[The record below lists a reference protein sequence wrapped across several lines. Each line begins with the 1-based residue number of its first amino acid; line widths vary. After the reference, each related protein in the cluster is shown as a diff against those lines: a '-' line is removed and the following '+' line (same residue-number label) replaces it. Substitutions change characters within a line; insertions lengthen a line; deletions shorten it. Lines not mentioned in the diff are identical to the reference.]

1 MKQQG
6 FTLAEVLV
14 TIGIIGIVSTL
25 TLPALLQNYQ
35 NKVYESSLKKT
46 ANTVSNAV
54 QTYMAMEDMSD
65 LTNADFYNNPAKLS
79 EFVDRYFKVVNK
91 CGTKYN
97 DGNKCFAETY
107 RSLDKTETVNL
118 KGYYCAYVVSI
129 SDGMSLCFDSGEM
142 PIETGG
148 SDVNGDGK
156 VDDNDHSYNMT
167 GVATASSAISIEVDI
182 NGVNGPNI
190 AGRDLFAMTVK
201 SDGLVYDPTYDVAK
215 DSYSAWNKSMAAPMP
230 IGRILANGW
239 RIKY

>member
-1 MKQQG
+1 MKQKG

-65 LTNADFYNNPAKLS
+65 LTNADFYNNSTNLPG
-79 EFVDRYFKVVNK
+79 FVDQYFKVVNR

-97 DGNKCFAETY
+97 DGNKCFAESY
-107 RSLDKTETVNL
+107 RSLDKSKTFSLESSTCS
-118 KGYYCAYVVSI
+118 YAVSI
-129 SDGMSLCFDSGEM
+129 SDGMALCFDSG
-142 PIETGG
+142 
-148 SDVNGDGK
+148 S
-156 VDDNDHSYNMT
+156 
-167 GVATASSAISIEVDI
+167 ASSSGTSNGNVDKGEAATGKAPTANANEVLTVKVDI

-190 AGRDLFAMTVK
+190 AGRDFFRMSVN
-201 SDGLVYDPTYDVAK
+201 SDGLVYDPNYDA
-215 DSYSAWNKSMAAPMP
+215 DDGTNSTWNESSKGPMP

-239 RIKY
+239 KIKY